1 MKFQEWNLG
10 AEFDDNNK
18 QGSNILRIKAFAM
31 ECLRVLDQE

>member
-18 QGSNILRIKAFAM
+18 QGSSMLRLKAFATD
-31 ECLRVLDQE
+31 VLEL